1 MNMMQR
7 ALRSVCRKWVR
18 TLLLCAVVSAVSL
31 LLLCGVA
38 GGSASVQTLDT
49 TRQAIGAGFRLEMNQ
64 ASRHR
69 ALMRAS
75 EKIDGEGVV
84 DGVHLEKIETQFGP
98 QWLCYTDNFF
108 ECIPV
113 EDILKIAGVPG
124 VRDYSVSTAFIR
136 VVPAD
141 FQRVEDPDVD
151 QSSDIG
157 CVCLVGCR
165 KMSLDSRVASG
176 DAVLVAGREIQ
187 PEDTDVC
194 VISQALAEV
203 SGRGLGDTLSFHSR
217 REPESS
223 PIQTA
228 TVIGIYRPSPA
239 LQPLMSGDT
248 YRWDNVIFTDLHF
261 PEKAENDT
269 PLFQTAYFQAEDVNQ
284 YDELKADILS
294 LPIDW
299 EQYDLIDRDGKLD
312 VLSANFNDLKSAST
326 LLMLT
331 AVIGGFLILF
341 LIFLLCTRG
350 RAREMGVLLSLGIRK
365 RSILGQLLL
374 EAAAVAAL
382 AFLLS
387 FAVCPGLT
395 QAAVNQMVRDQVT
408 QAQRQQDAQAAY
420 VYSEAQT
427 ASETV
432 VGTQVRLSPAVAALC
447 GVGITALTCFSAG
460 AASAAILRKKP
471 IDIIDKPQ

>member
-1 MNMMQR
+1 MNMLQR

-18 TLLLCAVVSAVSL
+18 SLLLCAVVGAVSL
-31 LLLCGVA
+31 LLLCGAA

-64 ASRHR
+64 ASRRR

-84 DGVHLEKIETQFGP
+84 DGVHLEKIETQYGP

-108 ECIPV
+108 ECIPQ
-113 EDILKIAGVPG
+113 EDILKIAGLPG
-124 VRDYSVSTAFIR
+124 VLDYSVSTAFIR

-217 REPESS
+217 RDPDSA

-269 PLFQTAYFQAEDVNQ
+269 PLFQTAYFQAEDVNR
-284 YDELKADILS
+284 YDELKADILA
-294 LPIDW
+294 LPINW

-312 VLSANFNDLKSAST
+312 VLSANFNQLKSAST
-326 LLMLT
+326 ILVLT

-350 RAREMGVLLSLGIRK
+350 RAREMGVLLSLGVRK
-365 RSILGQLLL
+365 RSILSQLLL

-387 FAVCPGLT
+387 LAVCPGLT
-395 QAAVNQMVRDQVT
+395 QAAVNQMVRDQVA
-408 QAQRQQDAQAAY
+408 QAQRQQEAQAAY
-420 VYSEAQT
+420 VYSDAQT
-427 ASETV
+427 SPETV
-432 VGTQVRLSPAVAALC
+432 TGTQVRLSPTVTALC
-447 GVGITALTCFSAG
+447 GVGITALTCLSAG
-460 AASAAILRKKP
+460 AASTAILRKKP

>member
-1 MNMMQR
+1 MNMLQR

-18 TLLLCAVVSAVSL
+18 SLLLCAVVGAVSL

-38 GGSASVQTLDT
+38 GRSASVQTLDT

-75 EKIDGEGVV
+75 EKIDGEGVA
-84 DGVHLEKIETQFGP
+84 DGVHLEKIETQYGP

-108 ECIPV
+108 ECIPE

-124 VRDYSVSTAFIR
+124 IRDYSVSTAFIR

-194 VISQALAEV
+194 VISQTLAEV

-217 REPESS
+217 REPESA

-228 TVIGIYRPSPA
+228 TVIGIYQPSPA

-284 YDELKADILS
+284 YDALKADILS

-299 EQYDLIDRDGKLD
+299 EQYDLIDRNGNLD
-312 VLSANFNDLKSAST
+312 VLSANFNQLKSASNF
-326 LLMLT
+326 LVLT

-350 RAREMGVLLSLGIRK
+350 RAREMGVLLSLGIQK

-374 EAAAVAAL
+374 EAAAAATL
-382 AFLLS
+382 AFLVS
-387 FAVCPGLT
+387 FAVCPKLT

-408 QAQRQQDAQAAY
+408 QAQQEQEAQAAY
-420 VYSEAQT
+420 VYSEAQA

-432 VGTQVRLSPAVAALC
+432 TGTQVRISPATAALC
-447 GVGITALTCFSAG
+447 GAGITALTCFSAG

>member
-1 MNMMQR
+1 MNMLQR
-7 ALRSVCRKWVR
+7 ALRSACRKWVR

-31 LLLCGVA
+31 LLLCGIA
-38 GGSASVQTLDT
+38 GRSASVQTLDT
-49 TRQAIGAGFRLEMNQ
+49 TRQAVGAGFRLEMNQ

-75 EKIDGEGVV
+75 EQIDGEGVV
-84 DGVHLEKIETQFGP
+84 DGVHLEKIETRFGP

-108 ECIPV
+108 DCIP
-113 EDILKIAGVPG
+113 EADILKIAGVPG
-124 VRDYSVSTAFIR
+124 IGDYSVSTAFIR

-217 REPESS
+217 REPESA
-223 PIQTA
+223 PIHTA
-228 TVIGIYRPSPA
+228 TVIGIYQPSPA

-284 YDELKADILS
+284 YDDLKADILA

-312 VLSANFNDLKSAST
+312 VLSANFNQLKSAST
-326 LLMLT
+326 LLVLT

-341 LIFLLCTRG
+341 LIFLLCTRS

-365 RSILGQLLL
+365 RNILGQLLL
-374 EAAAVAAL
+374 EAAAVATF
-382 AFLLS
+382 AFLVS
-387 FAVCPGLT
+387 FAVCPKLT
-395 QAAVNQMVRDQVT
+395 QAAVDQMVRDQLT
-408 QAQRQQDAQAAY
+408 QAQQEQESQAAY

-432 VGTQVRLSPAVAALC
+432 TGTQVRLSPAVTALC
-447 GVGITALTCFSAG
+447 GIGITALTCFSAG
-460 AASAAILRKKP
+460 AASAAILRKRP